1 MRRIIFAILFSFCA
15 CSSAI
20 AIQVS
25 GDVWGVWRANNNPYE
40 VTGDLHVPQE
50 STLVIQPGCYIDF
63 QGYYTFIVDTN
74 AVFQAVG
81 TENDS
86 ITFTASDTTDGWYGL
101 RLFSAD
107 DSCLLSYCVIEWGN
121 IPFIDPQ
128 EPYPDGAGI
137 YAHNTNIIVSNCLIE
152 NCRTVAG
159 YGGGMCLGGNSEILI
174 KDNVIRNNI
183 SGFGGA
189 AVWCWYSAINI
200 VNNVIKNNITYYIL
214 GGEEAGGLGFSS
226 CDVLLRNN
234 VIDHNYCGTSAGGI
248 YVGYS
253 TGLIDSNIISG
264 NIASE
269 YGGGIFF
276 NRSQATLKH
285 NLIINNHAY
294 IISGLKDLLS
304 DLIICNNTIH
314 GNESFPG
321 GWAINISQDGSDT
334 LLNNILWGNNANS
347 IGLIG
352 DTINFLYNNIE
363 GGWPGEGNIDADP
376 LFVDPDAGDFH
387 LSWANYPID
396 DETKSPCI
404 DAGAPWSPY
413 DPDSTIADMGALP
426 FDQLVGIDGLKDLLP
441 KSARLF
447 QNYPNPFNTSTAI
460 SYTLP
465 HQSDVTIDIYDILGR
480 KVQTLVSRNQQAGLH
495 RAIWQADEFS
505 TGIYFYKLRAS
516 DYSETKKMMLLE

>member
-25 GDVWGVWRANNNPYE
+25 GDVWGVWSANNNPYE

-63 QGYYTFIVDTN
+63 QGHYMFLIDTS

-81 TENDS
+81 TENDL

-107 DSCLLSYCVIEWGN
+107 NSCELSYCIIEYGK
-121 IPFIDPQ
+121 IFYYH
-128 EPYPDGAGI
+128 EPYWD
-137 YAHNTNIIVSNCLIE
+137 
-152 NCRTVAG
+152 
-159 YGGGMCLGGNSEILI
+159 GGGIFIYDTDILI
-174 KDNVIRNNI
+174 SHCFIRNNVAWEGEGGGI
-183 SGFGGA
+183 YCWYSNVVISDSKMISNYSGFGGA
-189 AVWCWYSAINI
+189 AVWCSYSEVTMI
-200 VNNVIKNNITYYIL
+200 NNVIKNNITYYIL
-214 GGEEAGGLGFSS
+214 GGEEAGGLGFSG
-226 CDVLLRNN
+226 CDVILRNN

-264 NIASE
+264 NSASE

-285 NLIINNHAY
+285 NFIINNHAY
-294 IISGLKDLLS
+294 IISGLCDLLS